1 MYIRSAPPGRIIY
14 EIQCRHFLFEKL
26 GAVVFW
32 DKCNDTPGGHPH
44 IQFWKRRL
52 AKCFVY
58 PPQRASLFF
67 PFIFKWKG
75 YNRGRRRNRILNN
88 SRWY

>member
-1 MYIRSAPPGRIIY
+1 MYIRSAPPERIIY

-32 DKCNDTPGGHPH
+32 DKTYSGGGHP
-44 IQFWKRRL
+44 QVRYWKRRL
-52 AKCFVY
+52 AKCFVF
-58 PPQRASLFF
+58 PLQRVSFLFS
-67 PFIFKWKG
+67 FIFRWKG
-75 YNRGRRRNRILNN
+75 YNRGRRRNRISNN